1 MPPRV
6 HRLLL
11 QIFGKLP
18 RRVRRQLVR
27 WGAPS
32 FTAGALC
39 VIRRSDGQ
47 VLLVSQ
53 SYRSGWGL
61 PGGLMARG
69 EVPEDAAQREVR
81 EEVGLELELGPPT
94 VVIDPIPRRVDV
106 VFGAMPVPGQDLSAV
121 SPRSPEIVD
130 VGWFD
135 PADLPRLQPE
145 TEAALAALLRAE
157 ASSPPSTPLR
167 RPTGPVDEATG
178 ETSGEPGARFASAD

>member
-1 MPPRV
+1 MPARL

-11 QIFGKLP
+11 LAFGKLP

-39 VIRRSDGQ
+39 VIRRSDGH

-53 SYRSGWGL
+53 AYRPGWGL
-61 PGGLMARG
+61 PGGLMSRG
-69 EVPEDAAQREVR
+69 ETPDEAARREVR
-81 EEVGLELELGPPT
+81 EEVGLDLELGPPT
-94 VVIDPIPRRVDV
+94 VVIDPTPRRVDV
-106 VFGAMPVPGQDLSAV
+106 VFAATPTPGQDLSTV

-135 PADLPRLQPE
+135 LDDLPRLQPE
-145 TEAALAALLRAE
+145 TVAALAALSRAE
-157 ASSPPSTPLR
+157 GGSPPSAPWR
-167 RPTGPVDEATG
+167 RPTGPVDEAAG
-178 ETSGEPGARFASAD
+178 